1 MSEAY
6 WAGRRG
12 QAYSG
17 GDFSEYQR
25 GRRDEGLPPVAP
37 DASCVFGGVM
47 LLLAIPLFAA
57 VIVALPTALVG
68 ALAIMFLWR
77 YRKDEFRFGHLY
89 VTCLWS
95 SFLTVVTTLAAVFL
109 ALWAAD
115 NYQGRVISIGE
126 IACGALAVQMLFMLL
141 VALIPYR
148 RFRSRGMRP
157 FGYWGA
163 VRLTVSVIVPLT
175 WCFMAVAAYVSYQY
189 MNDTMRATWQQV
201 IAP

>member
-1 MSEAY
+1 MSDAY

-12 QAYSG
+12 QAYSS

-25 GRRDEGLPPVAP
+25 GRRDGGLPPVAP
-37 DASCVFGGVM
+37 DASCVFGAVM

-57 VIVALPTALVG
+57 VIVALPTALAAAFAVV
-68 ALAIMFLWR
+68 ICWR
-77 YRKDEFRFGHLY
+77 YRKDEYRFGHLY

-95 SFLTVVTTLAAVFL
+95 SFLTVVATLAAAFL

-141 VALIPYR
+141 VALVPYH

-157 FGYWGA
+157 NGYWGA
-163 VRLTVSVIVPLT
+163 VRLTLGVIMPLT

-189 MNDTMRATWQQV
+189 MNDSLRATWHQV